1 MSFGNF
7 FPFHYFCF
15 SSNKKGAGTPPSPV
29 LSISIP
35 LIPENFRPIPI
46 CFFVSHFKW
55 LVTCAL
61 DLTRQNAQKE
71 LDKAEKKKQ
80 RERKAK
86 LKSRSEWIKEAQSV
100 FNKFIRLRD
109 KDQPCISCGRYHQG
123 KYDAGHYRSVGA
135 CPELRFCEINCF
147 RQCVPCN
154 QHKSGNII
162 EYRINLVKRIG
173 ADKVAWLERQDHEP
187 KKYTIEDCK
196 AIIKYYKTKIKEL
209 EE

>member
-1 MSFGNF
+1 MVNF
-7 FPFHYFCF
+7 
-15 SSNKKGAGTPPSPV
+15 SDGV
-29 LSISIP
+29 
-35 LIPENFRPIPI
+35 
-46 CFFVSHFKW
+46 W
-55 LVTCAL
+55 LMA
-61 DLTRQNAQKE
+61 KE
-71 LDKAEKKKQ
+71 YKCK
-80 RERKAK
+80 
-86 LKSRSEWIKEAQSV
+86 V
-100 FNKFIRLRD
+100 CG
-109 KDQPCISCGRYHQG
+109 QP
-123 KYDAGHYRSVGA
+123 YRSVGA

-196 AIIKYYKTKIKEL
+196 AIIKYYKAKIKEL

>member
-1 MSFGNF
+1 MVVIMSEPKETKCKVCGK
-7 FPFHYFCF
+7 PFIKTF
-15 SSNKKGAGTPPSPV
+15 SSTQKVCSPV
-29 LSISIP
+29 
-35 LIPENFRPIPI
+35 
-46 CFFVSHFKW
+46 
-55 LVTCAL
+55 CAIKL
-61 DLTRQNAQKE
+61 ARDNAQKAQE
-71 LDKAEKKKQ
+71 QAEKKKLK
-80 RERKAK
+80 ERKAK
-86 LKSRSEWIKEAQSV
+86 LKGRSEWLKEAQSV

-196 AIIKYYKTKIKEL
+196 EIIKYYKAKIKEL
-209 EE
+209 ENDL

>member
-1 MSFGNF
+1 MLLFVQM
-7 FPFHYFCF
+7 PDRHYLETLAF
-15 SSNKKGAGTPPSPV
+15 V
-29 LSISIP
+29 LYQG
-35 LIPENFRPIPI
+35 L
-46 CFFVSHFKW
+46 
-55 LVTCAL
+55 
-61 DLTRQNAQKE
+61 
-71 LDKAEKKKQ
+71 
-80 RERKAK
+80 
-86 LKSRSEWIKEAQSV
+86 
-100 FNKFIRLRD
+100 RLMR
-109 KDQPCISCGRYHQG
+109 QPCISCGRYHQG

-196 AIIKYYKTKIKEL
+196 GKRCR
-209 EE
+209 